1 MIYYFLKVSKSM
13 KTNTDSVK
21 RPDALKELERSVYQP
36 LVWREDLQMYSA
48 FAKPAPA
55 GVALPASSP
64 FYIEAVYGLSL
75 AQREAQRLREY
86 GYIAILQRIDR

>member
-1 MIYYFLKVSKSM
+1 M

-21 RPDALKELERSVYQP
+21 RPDVSNVLERSVYQP
-36 LVWREDLQMYSA
+36 LVWRDDLQMYSA
-48 FAKPAPA
+48 YAKPAPA
-55 GVALPASSP
+55 GVALPGSSSSH
-64 FYIEAVYGLSL
+64 IGAVHGLGP